1 LLGEKK
7 AMKKIIIIG
16 VSVLVLLIIIGIV
29 VFMFVL
35 NPKEKPVVYSEF
47 SIGELY
53 TNIQDEGKI
62 LKCNI
67 SVEYTD
73 EEMLTKFTANKSKI
87 INNIYEIFR
96 TKSYES
102 LNKSNGQE
110 RVREEIRDMIIE
122 ILESDGETITNVYF
136 LAFIIQG

>member
-1 LLGEKK
+1 
-7 AMKKIIIIG
+7 MKKIIIIG
-16 VSVLVLLIIIGIV
+16 VAALVLLAVIGIV
-29 VFMFVL
+29 IFMFVL
-35 NPKEKPVVYSEF
+35 SPKEKAVVYTEF
-47 SIGELY
+47 NIGELY

-62 LKCNI
+62 LKCDI
-67 SVEYTD
+67 SIEYTN

-102 LNKSNGQE
+102 LSKSNGQE

-122 ILESDGETITNVYF
+122 TLESDGETITNVYF

>member
-1 LLGEKK
+1 
-7 AMKKIIIIG
+7 
-16 VSVLVLLIIIGIV
+16 
-29 VFMFVL
+29 
-35 NPKEKPVVYSEF
+35 
-47 SIGELY
+47 
-53 TNIQDEGKI
+53 
-62 LKCNI
+62 
-67 SVEYTD
+67 VEYTD